1 MANSNW
7 NKKDAGTT
15 SSSREESS
23 GEHGTP
29 RGSEGQGDGF
39 DTGGGNN
46 KGDKKGASDSG
57 STGLGGE
64 KSSGEGSSAGGV
76 EGTSTR
82 DGRTGPDESRR

>member
-7 NKKDAGTT
+7 DKKDADST

-29 RGSEGQGDGF
+29 RGSAGQGDGF
-39 DTGGGNN
+39 DTGGGANEGGE
-46 KGDKKGASDSG
+46 KTASDSG

-64 KSSGEGSSAGGV
+64 KSSGAGSPAGGI

-82 DGRTGPDESRR
+82 DGRTDPDESQR